1 MNEPVKSKANVPS
14 KESEFAV
21 NKNRK
26 QEGSLSKQSDIF
38 KVKYLKSIE

>member
-1 MNEPVKSKANVPS
+1 MNKPVKSKASVPS

-26 QEGSLSKQSDIF
+26 QEGSLPKQSDI
-38 KVKYLKSIE
+38 LK